1 MKSGSGFSQSIH
13 CSRRSACSS
22 RLLLVTFPSI
32 QRLAAGLRHL
42 LHTFT
47 AAQCGDLRRSR
58 FAGSFAGAVLR
69 INQILCRSRHRCRSA
84 VHSTKRL
91 HRINGKDF
99 VGKRRR
105 KRLPNHNA
113 RRIAVN
119 ESTRILL
126 RQRNRNLFEKGARV
140 ARPVKLRNRPKR
152 HIALHRER
160 IIGIKSVQSHI
171 LADNIRCI
179 TSCTMPAL
187 LAGLKRLNRFF
198 FFFNTLRRLWVGFSS
213 RKSRFF
219 HRLFGSLRELFNRL
233 IHSLHRLRSGLGGFR
248 SRRSRRLSSGSRL
261 RLSCRHFRC
270 S

>member
-1 MKSGSGFSQSIH
+1 MKSGSGFSRSIH

-47 AAQCGDLRRSR
+47 AAQCSNLRRSR

-84 VHSTKRL
+84 VHSAKRL
-91 HRINGKDF
+91 HGINGKDF

-113 RRIAVN
+113 RRITVH

-126 RQRNRNLFEKGARV
+126 RQRNRNLFEKGARA

-152 HIALHRER
+152 HVALHRER

-219 HRLFGSLRELFNRL
+219 HRLFVSLRDLFNRL
-233 IHSLHRLRSGLGGFR
+233 IHSLHRLRNGLGGFR
-248 SRRSRRLSSGSRL
+248 SRHSRRLSPGGRL
-261 RLSCRHFRC
+261 RLSCRHFLC